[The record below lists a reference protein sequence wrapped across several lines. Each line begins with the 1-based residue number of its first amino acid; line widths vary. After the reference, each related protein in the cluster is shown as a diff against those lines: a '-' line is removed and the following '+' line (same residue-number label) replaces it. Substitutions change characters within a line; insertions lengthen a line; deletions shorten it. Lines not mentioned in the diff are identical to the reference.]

1 MILCLSFCYSYC
13 SLTCTDLDMPIMQPW
28 KGGSWDCRTPKAKCS
43 GRSCIWQSAE
53 RSLPRRGLQIL
64 CVISACGK
72 ISPSNNEFD
81 RLLNGLSIGNNTKKD
96 NILYII
102 SYMLSKRSLFFVCKN
117 YFPWKLKLE
126 FAKIFCS
133 IAKILAKDYVNTIIF
148 NTLYRM
154 FGNMFRRKDGHDI

>member
-1 MILCLSFCYSYC
+1 MILCLSFCCSYC
-13 SLTCTDLDMPIMQPW
+13 SLTCTDLEMPIMQPW

-53 RSLPRRGLQIL
+53 RSLPRWGLQIL

-96 NILYII
+96 NILCIHHFIYVIQKVLVFC
-102 SYMLSKRSLFFVCKN
+102 MQNLLSV
-117 YFPWKLKLE
+117 
-126 FAKIFCS
+126 KIKTR
-133 IAKILAKDYVNTIIF
+133 I
-148 NTLYRM
+148 R
-154 FGNMFRRKDGHDI
+154 